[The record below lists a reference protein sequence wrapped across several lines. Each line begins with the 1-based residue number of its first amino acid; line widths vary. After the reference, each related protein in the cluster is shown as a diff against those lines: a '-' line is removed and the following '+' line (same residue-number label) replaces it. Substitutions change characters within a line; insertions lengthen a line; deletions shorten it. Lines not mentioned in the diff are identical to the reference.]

1 MKKILLLSAIMAGA
15 MSVNA
20 QSDFKVKEI
29 AKLPVKN
36 ITNYDKGVS
45 RTGYGF
51 GDKFYMTDRGAQ
63 QLRVFDLG
71 TGEEIAQKEIGA
83 NQALGHDEAGNA
95 IIANWGFAG
104 SNPVGSETTFTLISA
119 DLKEMR
125 TTEKVGS
132 IQGRGDYLGKAK
144 GNVFGKEGAT
154 LLASGAAQDLENEGI
169 VCYTFTP
176 SGGDTPLVQYSNVY
190 DADQKI
196 GAGTWATYN
205 FYKDVDGTDR
215 YLYVNRSA
223 ALTDV
228 TFEEGEVLGDQTRF
242 YNPEDRLTNKGVC
255 NGGEIFVLGSRKFIV
270 YGNWREGVLT
280 YLDGITIAEI
290 GADNKTLTTVYTK
303 EPDTSLSR
311 EMTGQC
317 NWLNVEVL
325 NDKQAKL
332 YQYFLGGY
340 VAEYGIAIGDAD
352 TPATSGVKGIE
363 NAPAQVVST
372 TYYTPAGVANKAAV
386 KGLNI
391 VVTKYADGSQKVVKV
406 IK

>member
-36 ITNYDKGVS
+36 ITNYDKTVMRS
-45 RTGYGF
+45 GYGF
-51 GDKFYMTDRGAQ
+51 GDKFYMTDRGSME
-63 QLRVFDLG
+63 LRVFNIA

-154 LLASGAAQDLENEGI
+154 LLASGAAQDLENKGI

-176 SGGDTPLVQYSNVY
+176 SGGDTPLVSYSNVW

-205 FYKDVDGTDR
+205 YYKDVDGTDR
-215 YLYVNRSA
+215 FVYVNRQA
-223 ALTDV
+223 PLTDV

-242 YNPEDRLTNKGVC
+242 YSPEDRLPNKGVC

-270 YGNWREGVLT
+270 YGNQSTPT
-280 YLDGITIAEI
+280 YLDGISIAEI

-303 EPDTSLSR
+303 EAEEKNR

-325 NDKQAKL
+325 NEKQAKL

>member
-36 ITNYDKGVS
+36 ITNYDKTVMRS
-45 RTGYGF
+45 GYGF
-51 GDKFYMTDRGAQ
+51 GDKFYMTDRGSME
-63 QLRVFDLG
+63 LRVFDLG

-154 LLASGAAQDLENEGI
+154 LLASGAAQDLENKGI

-205 FYKDVDGTDR
+205 YYKDVDGTDR
-215 YLYVNRSA
+215 FVYVNRQA
-223 ALTDV
+223 PLTDI

-242 YNPEDRLTNKGVC
+242 YSPEDRLPNKGVC
-255 NGGEIFVLGSRKFIV
+255 NGGEIFVLGSRKFVV
-270 YGNWREGVLT
+270 YGNVSTPT

-303 EPDTSLSR
+303 E
-311 EMTGQC
+311 
-317 NWLNVEVL
+317 
-325 NDKQAKL
+325 
-332 YQYFLGGY
+332 
-340 VAEYGIAIGDAD
+340 AEE
-352 TPATSGVKGIE
+352 KIE
-363 NAPAQVVST
+363 R
-372 TYYTPAGVANKAAV
+372 
-386 KGLNI
+386 
-391 VVTKYADGSQKVVKV
+391 
-406 IK
+406 

>member
-36 ITNYDKGVS
+36 ITNYDKTVCRS
-45 RTGYGF
+45 GYGF

-71 TGEEIAQKEIGA
+71 TGEQVAQKEIGA

-119 DLKEMR
+119 DLTKMV

-144 GNVFGKEGAT
+144 GDVFGKKGAT
-154 LLASGAAQDLENEGI
+154 LLASGAAQDLENKGI
-169 VCYTFTP
+169 VCYTFTS
-176 SGGDTPLVQYSNVY
+176 SGGDTPLVNYSNVW
-190 DADQKI
+190 DGDQKI

-205 FYKDVDGTDR
+205 YYKDVDGTDR
-215 YLYVNRSA
+215 YVYVNRQA
-223 ALTDV
+223 PLTDIF
-228 TFEEGEVLGDQTRF
+228 FEEGEVNGEQTRE
-242 YNPEDRLTNKGVC
+242 YSPEDRLCNKGVC

-270 YGNWREGVLT
+270 YGNQSTPT
-280 YLDGITIAEI
+280 YLDGFTIAEI

-303 EPDTSLSR
+303 EADTSLSR

-340 VAEYGIAIGDAD
+340 AAEYGIAIGDAD

>member
-36 ITNYDKGVS
+36 ITNYDKTVMRS
-45 RTGYGF
+45 GYGF

-154 LLASGAAQDLENEGI
+154 LLASGAAQDLENKGI

-176 SGGDTPLVQYSNVY
+176 SGGDTPLVSYSNVW

-205 FYKDVDGTDR
+205 YYKDVDGTDR
-215 YLYVNRSA
+215 FVYVNRQA
-223 ALTDV
+223 PLTDI
-228 TFEEGEVLGDQTRF
+228 TFEEGEVLGDQTRS
-242 YNPEDRLTNKGVC
+242 YSPEDRLPNKGVC
-255 NGGEIFVLGSRKFIV
+255 NGGEIFVLGSRKFVV
-270 YGNWREGVLT
+270 YGNVTSPT
-280 YLDGITIAEI
+280 YLDGISIAEI
-290 GADNKTLTTVYTK
+290 GADNKTLTTVYTQEAK
-303 EPDTSLSR
+303 ETTR
-311 EMTGQC
+311 EMTTQG

-340 VAEYGIAIGDAD
+340 VAEYGISIDGAE
-352 TPATSGVKGIE
+352 TPETSGVKGIE

>member
-36 ITNYDKGVS
+36 ITNYDKTVMRS
-45 RTGYGF
+45 GYGF
-51 GDKFYMTDRGAQ
+51 GDKFYMTDRGSME
-63 QLRVFDLG
+63 LRVFDLG

-95 IIANWGFAG
+95 IIANWGFAS
-104 SNPVGSETTFTLISA
+104 SNLVGKKTTFTLISA

-125 TTEKVGS
+125 TTEEVGC
-132 IQGRGDYLGKAK
+132 IQGRGDFLGKAK

-154 LLASGAAQDLENEGI
+154 LLASGEKENLENKGI
-169 VCYTFTP
+169 VCYTFTA
-176 SGGDTPLVQYSNVY
+176 SGGDTPFVQYSNVW

-196 GAGTWATYN
+196 GANTWATYN
-205 FYKDVDGTDR
+205 YYKDVDGTDR

-223 ALTDV
+223 ALTDI

-242 YNPEDRLTNKGVC
+242 YSPEDRLPNKGVC

-270 YGNWREGVLT
+270 YGNVSTPT

-303 EPDTSLSR
+303 AAEESTR
-311 EMTGQC
+311 EMTTQG

>member
-20 QSDFKVKEI
+20 QSDFTVKEI

-36 ITNYDKGVS
+36 ITNYDKTVMRSGS
-45 RTGYGF
+45 GF
-51 GDKFYMTDRGAQ
+51 GDKFYMTDRNAQ
-63 QLRVFDLG
+63 QLRVFDLA
-71 TGEEIAQKEIGA
+71 TGKEIGQKEIGA

-119 DLKEMR
+119 DLAKMV

-132 IQGRGDYLGKAK
+132 IQGRGDFLGKAK

-154 LLASGAAQDLENEGI
+154 LLASGAAQDLENKGI

-176 SGGDTPLVQYSNVY
+176 SGGDTPLVNYSNVW

-205 FYKDVDGTDR
+205 YYKDVDGTDR
-215 YLYVNRSA
+215 YLYVNRSS
-223 ALTDV
+223 ALIDV
-228 TFEEGEVLGDQTRF
+228 TFEEGEVLGDQTRS
-242 YNPEDRLTNKGVC
+242 YSPEDRLPNRGVC
-255 NGGEIFVLGSRKFIV
+255 NGGEIFVLGSRKFVV
-270 YGNWREGVLT
+270 YGNVTTPT
-280 YLDGITIAEI
+280 YLDGISIAEI
-290 GADNKTLTTVYTK
+290 GADNKTLTTVYTQEAK
-303 EPDTSLSR
+303 ETTR
-311 EMTGQC
+311 EMTTQG

-340 VAEYGIAIGDAD
+340 VAEYGISIDGAE
-352 TPATSGVKGIE
+352 TPGTSGVKGIE

-372 TYYTPAGVANKAAV
+372 TYYTPAGVASKTAV

-391 VVTKYADGSQKVVKV
+391 VVTKYADGSQKVAKV

>member
-1 MKKILLLSAIMAGA
+1 MAGA

-51 GDKFYMTDRGAQ
+51 GDKFYMTDRGAME
-63 QLRVFDLG
+63 LRVFDLG
-71 TGEEIAQKEIGA
+71 TGEEIAQKEIGKGVM
-83 NQALGHDEAGNA
+83 ALGHDEFGNA
-95 IIANWGFAG
+95 ILGNWEFPG
-104 SNPVGSETTFTLISA
+104 SNPLGSETTFTLISA
-119 DLKEMR
+119 DLSKMV

-144 GNVFGKEGAT
+144 GNVFGAEGAT
-154 LLASGAAQDLENEGI
+154 LLASGAAQDLENKGI

-176 SGGDTPLVQYSNVY
+176 SGGDTPLVNYSNVW
-190 DADQKI
+190 DGDQKI

-205 FYKDVDGTDR
+205 YYKDVDGTDR
-215 YLYVNRSA
+215 YVYVNRQA
-223 ALTDV
+223 PLTDIF
-228 TFEEGEVLGDQTRF
+228 FEEGEVNGELTRE
-242 YNPEDRLTNKGVC
+242 YSPEDRLCNRGVC

-270 YGNWREGVLT
+270 YGNLSNPT
-280 YLDGITIAEI
+280 YLDGFTIAEI

-303 EPDTSLSR
+303 EADTSLSR

-340 VAEYGIAIGDAD
+340 AAEYGIAIGDAD

>member
-154 LLASGAAQDLENEGI
+154 LLASGAAQDLENKGI

-205 FYKDVDGTDR
+205 YYKDVDGTDR
-215 YLYVNRSA
+215 FVYVNRQA
-223 ALTDV
+223 PLTDI
-228 TFEEGEVLGDQTRF
+228 TFEEGEVLGDQTRS

-270 YGNWREGVLT
+270 YGNQSTPT
-280 YLDGITIAEI
+280 YLDGFTIAEI

-303 EPDTSLSR
+303 EADTSLSR

-325 NDKQAKL
+325 NEKQAKL

-363 NAPAQVVST
+363 NAPTQVVST

>member
-71 TGEEIAQKEIGA
+71 TGEEVAQKEIGA

-119 DLKEMR
+119 DLTKMV

-154 LLASGAAQDLENEGI
+154 LLASGAAQDLENKGI
-169 VCYTFTP
+169 VCYTFTS
-176 SGGDTPLVQYSNVY
+176 SGGDTPLVSYSNVW

-205 FYKDVDGTDR
+205 YYKDVDGTDR
-215 YLYVNRSA
+215 YVYVNRQA
-223 ALTDV
+223 PLTDIF
-228 TFEEGEVLGDQTRF
+228 FEEGEVNGEQTRE
-242 YNPEDRLTNKGVC
+242 YSPEDRLCNKGVC

-270 YGNWREGVLT
+270 YGNQSTPT
-280 YLDGITIAEI
+280 YLDGFTIAEI

-303 EPDTSLSR
+303 EADTELGR
-311 EMTGQC
+311 EMVTQG

-332 YQYFLGGY
+332 YQYFINGY
-340 VAEYGIAIGDAD
+340 AAEYGIAIGDAD

-363 NAPAQVVST
+363 NAPTQVVST

>member
-71 TGEEIAQKEIGA
+71 TGEQVAQKEIGA

-119 DLKEMR
+119 DLTKMV

-144 GNVFGKEGAT
+144 GNVFGAEGAT
-154 LLASGAAQDLENEGI
+154 LLASGAAQDLENKGI
-169 VCYTFTP
+169 VCYTFTS
-176 SGGDTPLVQYSNVY
+176 SGGDTPLVNYSNVW
-190 DADQKI
+190 DGDQKI

-205 FYKDVDGTDR
+205 YYKDVDGTDR
-215 YLYVNRSA
+215 YVYVNRQA
-223 ALTDV
+223 PLTDIF
-228 TFEEGEVLGDQTRF
+228 FEEGEVNGELTRE
-242 YNPEDRLTNKGVC
+242 YSPEDRLCNRGVC

-270 YGNWREGVLT
+270 YGNLSNPT
-280 YLDGITIAEI
+280 YLDGFTIAEI

-303 EPDTSLSR
+303 EADTSLSR

>member
-154 LLASGAAQDLENEGI
+154 LLASGAAQDLENKGI

-205 FYKDVDGTDR
+205 YYKDVDGTDR

-228 TFEEGEVLGDQTRF
+228 TFEEGEVLGDQTRS
-242 YNPEDRLTNKGVC
+242 YSPEDRLPNKGVC
-255 NGGEIFVLGSRKFIV
+255 NGGEIFVLGSRKFVV
-270 YGNWREGVLT
+270 YGNVTTPT
-280 YLDGITIAEI
+280 YLDGISIAEI
-290 GADNKTLTTVYTK
+290 GADNKTLTTVYTQEAK
-303 EPDTSLSR
+303 ETTR
-311 EMTGQC
+311 EMTTQG

-340 VAEYGIAIGDAD
+340 VAEYGISIDGAE
-352 TPATSGVKGIE
+352 TPGTSGVKGIE

-372 TYYTPAGVANKAAV
+372 TYYTAAGVASKTAV

-391 VVTKYADGSQKVVKV
+391 VVTKYADGSQKVAKV

>member
-1 MKKILLLSAIMAGA
+1 MKKILLLTALMAGA
-15 MSVNA
+15 MTVNA
-20 QSDFKVKEI
+20 QSDFQVKEL

-36 ITNYDKGVS
+36 ITNYDKVVCRS
-45 RTGYGF
+45 GYGF
-51 GDKFYMTDRGAQ
+51 GDKFYMTDRNAQ
-63 QLRVFDLG
+63 QLRVFDLA
-71 TGEEIAQKEIGA
+71 TGKEIGQKEIGA

-104 SNPVGSETTFTLISA
+104 SNPLGSETTFTLISA
-119 DLKEMR
+119 DLAKMV

-132 IQGRGDYLGKAK
+132 IQGRGDFLGKAK
-144 GNVFGKEGAT
+144 GNVFGAEGAT
-154 LLASGAAQDLENEGI
+154 LLASGAAQDLENKGI
-169 VCYTFTP
+169 VCYTFSST
-176 SGGDTPLVQYSNVY
+176 GDDTPLVQYSNVY
-190 DADQKI
+190 DSDQKI
-196 GAGTWATYN
+196 GVGTWATYN
-205 FYKDVDGTDR
+205 YYKDVDGTDR
-215 YLYVNRSA
+215 YLYVNRSV
-223 ALTDV
+223 ALTDIF
-228 TFEEGEVLGDQTRF
+228 FEEGEVAGDLTRE
-242 YNPEDRLTNKGVC
+242 YNPADRICNKGVC

-270 YGNWREGVLT
+270 YGNVSAPN

-303 EPDTSLSR
+303 EADKTLTQ
-311 EMTGQC
+311 EKTTQG

-340 VAEYGIAIGDAD
+340 AAEYGITIDGAD
-352 TPATSGVKGIE
+352 MPTGITGVE
-363 NAPAQVVST
+363 NAAAKAVST
-372 TYYTPAGVANKAAV
+372 TYYTPAGVASKTAV

>member
-20 QSDFKVKEI
+20 QSDFTVKEI

-36 ITNYDKGVS
+36 ITNYDKTVMRS
-45 RTGYGF
+45 GYGF
-51 GDKFYMTDRGAQ
+51 GDKFYMTDRNAQ
-63 QLRVFDLG
+63 QLRVFNLA

-104 SNPVGSETTFTLISA
+104 SNPLGSKTTFTLISA
-119 DLKEMR
+119 DLAKMV

-132 IQGRGDYLGKAK
+132 IQGRGDFLGKAK
-144 GNVFGKEGAT
+144 GNVFGAEGAT
-154 LLASGAAQDLENEGI
+154 LLASGAAQDLENKGI
-169 VCYTFTP
+169 VCYTFSST
-176 SGGDTPLVQYSNVY
+176 GGDTPLVQYSNVY
-190 DADQKI
+190 DGDQKI
-196 GAGTWATYN
+196 GVGTWATYN
-205 FYKDVDGTDR
+205 YYKDVDGTDR
-215 YLYVNRSA
+215 YLYVNRSV
-223 ALTDV
+223 ALTDIF
-228 TFEEGEVLGDQTRF
+228 FEEGEVAGDLTRE
-242 YNPEDRLTNKGVC
+242 YNPADRLCNKGVC

-270 YGNWREGVLT
+270 YGNWREGVNT
-280 YLDGITIAEI
+280 YLDGFTIAEI

-303 EPDTSLSR
+303 EPDTSMAR
-311 EMTGQC
+311 EMTTQG

-325 NDKQAKL
+325 SDKQAKL

-340 VAEYGIAIGDAD
+340 AAEYGITIDGAD
-352 TPATSGVKGIE
+352 MPTGITGVE
-363 NAPAQVVST
+363 NAAAKAVST
-372 TYYTPAGVANKAAV
+372 TYYTPAGVASKTAV

>member
-20 QSDFKVKEI
+20 QSDFTVKEI

-36 ITNYDKGVS
+36 ITNYDKTVMRS
-45 RTGYGF
+45 GYGF
-51 GDKFYMTDRGAQ
+51 GDKFYMTDRNAQ
-63 QLRVFDLG
+63 QLRVFDLA
-71 TGEEIAQKEIGA
+71 TGKEIGQKEIGA

-119 DLKEMR
+119 DLAKMV

-132 IQGRGDYLGKAK
+132 IQGRGDFLGKAK

-154 LLASGAAQDLENEGI
+154 LLASGAAQDLENKGI

-176 SGGDTPLVQYSNVY
+176 SGGDTPLVNYSNVW

-205 FYKDVDGTDR
+205 YYKDVDGTDR
-215 YLYVNRSA
+215 YLYVNRSS
-223 ALTDV
+223 ALIDV
-228 TFEEGEVLGDQTRF
+228 TFEEGEVLGDQTRS
-242 YNPEDRLTNKGVC
+242 YSPEDRLPNRGVC
-255 NGGEIFVLGSRKFIV
+255 NGGEIFVLGSRKFVV
-270 YGNWREGVLT
+270 YGNVTTPT
-280 YLDGITIAEI
+280 YLDGISIAEI
-290 GADNKTLTTVYTK
+290 GADNKTLTTVYTQEAK
-303 EPDTSLSR
+303 ETTR
-311 EMTGQC
+311 EMTTQG

-340 VAEYGIAIGDAD
+340 VAEYGISIDGAE
-352 TPATSGVKGIE
+352 TPGTSGVKGIE

-372 TYYTPAGVANKAAV
+372 TYYTPAGVASKTAV

-391 VVTKYADGSQKVVKV
+391 VVTKYADGSQKVAKV